1 MKFFPLALSPWIIS
15 GFNPQSSVMSRLRL
29 NSRFPLINENIYRH
43 DTRQF
48 VSFDSN
54 EQQPIEPICQKTN
67 EDDLGFPE
75 GWLAIGLSQEVTDN
89 PIAFNR
95 FGFAL
100 VLWRNGNG
108 QLNTFDDRCPH
119 RAAKLSLGQIIKDN
133 PQNENHL
140 ECPFHGLQ
148 FDSDGLCQRDPE
160 DSQPKP
166 FLRAQK
172 YTTLEKNGTIWLR
185 TDLKNQ
191 LQTDLISQ
199 NSTQT
204 AMTFPGGWWA
214 IGLSEEVK
222 DQPILFKRF
231 GIDLV
236 FSRSANG
243 KLNVFDNKVQ
253 LTTLEK
259 NEVIWLKWGDG
270 DYPEPDYFK
279 EFGNYY
285 SCLLK
290 LTSKASFS
298 LNVENQLDN
307 SHVEFIHRHS
317 FWPIAKNV
325 MLDKQVVLEL
335 SARGIRWHF
344 DEPAF
349 FWDLEFPN
357 VWSNSRFNDYAMTLI
372 YVPVDENTTDLYIR
386 SHRKFLTQ
394 PIINTWVD
402 IAIKALYHYITM
414 EDQAIVHSQQDNNAS
429 THPQRD
435 KLYRKDD
442 QSIRFFRSWV
452 SGEKPLQQPLY
463 DRPHIKSHNASDEN
477 PEPHD
482 VNFKYG

>member
-1 MKFFPLALSPWIIS
+1 MKFFPLALSPWVIS
-15 GFNPQSSVMSRLRL
+15 GLNPQSNVMTRLRL
-29 NSRFPLINENIYRH
+29 SSGFPLMDEKAHRY

-48 VSFDSN
+48 ARFDSN
-54 EQQPIEPICQKTN
+54 EHQPLKPISQKTN
-67 EDDLGFPE
+67 EDALGFPE
-75 GWLAIGLSQEVTDN
+75 GWLAIGLSQEVTNN
-89 PIAFNR
+89 PTAFNR
-95 FGFAL
+95 FGLAL
-100 VLWRNGNG
+100 VLWRDLNG

-119 RAAKLSLGQIIKDN
+119 RSAKLSLGQITQDN
-133 PQNENHL
+133 PQNDNHL

-148 FDSDGLCQRDPE
+148 FDSDGLCQLDPE
-160 DSQPKP
+160 DSQSKP
-166 FLRAQK
+166 FIRVQK

-185 TDLKNQ
+185 TDLNNQ
-191 LQTDLISQ
+191 LKTDLSSQ
-199 NSTQT
+199 KPTQT

-236 FSRSANG
+236 ISRGADG
-243 KLNVFDNKVQ
+243 QLKVVENKTQ

-259 NEVIWLKWGDG
+259 NKVIWLKWGEG

-279 EFGNYY
+279 EFDNYY

-290 LTSKASFS
+290 ITSKASFS

-317 FWPIAKNV
+317 FWPIAKKV
-325 MLDKQVVLEL
+325 MVDKQVVQEL
-335 SARGIRWHF
+335 NSRGIRWHF

-349 FWDLEFPN
+349 FWDLQFPN
-357 VWSNSRFNDYAMTLI
+357 VWSNPRFDDYAMTLI
-372 YVPVDENTTDLYIR
+372 YAPVDENTTDLYIR

-394 PIINTWVD
+394 PIINQWVD
-402 IAIKALYHYITM
+402 IAIKALYYYITM
-414 EDQAIVHSQQDNNAS
+414 EDQVVVLSQQDNDAS
-429 THPQRD
+429 RKPQRD

-452 SGEKPLQQPLY
+452 AGEKPLKEPLY
-463 DRPHIKSHNASDEN
+463 DRPHIKSHNVSDED
-477 PEPHD
+477 PEQHD
-482 VNFKYG
+482 INFKY